1 MANLKKDI
9 KICIVKLSAMGDII
23 HAMVALQFIKKKY
36 PSCTIDW
43 IVEEGFKSV
52 LEGNPHI
59 NNILTVNLKSV
70 KKNKKEIF
78 NQIKLLR
85 QYGQSNYDVVI
96 DAQGLL
102 KSAVVSKIV
111 GARIVGSFI
120 SGFSKNSIR
129 EGIASWFYDK
139 HTTISYSANTIDRNV
154 KVLCEPLGI
163 KVSSEQII
171 KKKKFLFSNSVIKDM
186 PEVYNLFVIGSTWES
201 RNYPK
206 EKFVQLADELKIPTY
221 IVWGSSDEEIKAI
234 WMESRSEY
242 LHVLPRG
249 SLNDLKKVIENCNI
263 LIGNDTGPT
272 HMAWGL
278 NKPSVT
284 IFGPTPINRVYITPI
299 NKVVKSSSKID
310 HKKLNK
316 NDFSINE
323 IKIEEIIEQIG
334 LINKS

>member
-1 MANLKKDI
+1 LDNLKKDM

-36 PSCTIDW
+36 PTCTIDW

-59 NNILTVNLKSV
+59 NNILTVNLKAV

-102 KSAVVSKIV
+102 KSAIVSKIV

-221 IVWGSSDEEIKAI
+221 IVWGSADEEIKAI

-323 IKIEEIIEQIG
+323 IEIDEIIEQIKD
-334 LINKS
+334 IKI